1 LSPIELVLLD
11 WQKNSRSNQ
20 MNQDLPPAIDAC
32 LDLVNDLLH
41 PEVYGHAIPS
51 EVKTRAFVVRKML
64 ERLKARLEGQA
75 WQED

>member
-1 LSPIELVLLD
+1 MKFGSVC
-11 WQKNSRSNQ
+11 SGQ